1 MVCLAKRRLRRVF
14 SWLSDL
20 GLCTIFIDGA
30 TPGYPSD
37 LPYIFQRVVDGVV
50 EHTTVVPLDTAVPDY
65 PVYEDPTLRIGL
77 EPTMTFVSAGSLGL
91 TLTAALLASQAESRF
106 WDPTTPDADLVGLR
120 RRTNVY
126 SSLGIVSGLVGVG
139 TLGMAYWKGTH
150 SVAVD

>member
-1 MVCLAKRRLRRVF
+1 MDLP
-14 SWLSDL
+14 DL
-20 GLCTIFIDGA
+20 GHTIFIDGA
-30 TPGYPSD
+30 PAAGYPSD

-50 EHTTVVPLDTAVPDY
+50 EHTTVVPLDTSVPDY

-91 TLTAALLASQAESRF
+91 TLTAALLASRAESRF